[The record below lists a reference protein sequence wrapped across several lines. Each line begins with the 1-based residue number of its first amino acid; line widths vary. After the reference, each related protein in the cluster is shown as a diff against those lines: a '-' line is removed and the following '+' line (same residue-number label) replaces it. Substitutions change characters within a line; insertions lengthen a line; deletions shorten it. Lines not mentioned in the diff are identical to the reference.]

1 MLKLEVFLFVFLG
14 YKRAKMKGLLS
25 MKCRCLTKLKYL
37 LVISLLLLFAP
48 SNVKAS
54 NIVSEAGN
62 HGEQVEQIQT
72 MLFEVGMY
80 TGIHDGTFGP
90 QTEQA
95 VKNFQISVRRS
106 PTGTVD
112 KYLYNLLIY
121 KSKLDLSKV
130 KGTLVMEATAY
141 SAYDPG
147 CTGRTSTGSKL
158 KKGIIAVDP
167 KVIPLGTQL
176 YIVGYGR
183 AIADDQGSAI
193 KGNVIDVA
201 FDSRAAALN
210 FGRRTVKVYKL

>member
-1 MLKLEVFLFVFLG
+1 
-14 YKRAKMKGLLS
+14 MKGLLS
-25 MKCRCLTKLKYL
+25 MKYICCIKLKYL
-37 LVISLLLLFAP
+37 LVFILLLCFSP
-48 SNVKAS
+48 SNARAN
-54 NIVSEAGN
+54 NIVSQAGN
-62 HGEQVEQIQT
+62 YDEQVEQIQT
-72 MLFEVGMY
+72 MLFEVGIY
-80 TGIHDGTFGP
+80 TGKSDGNFGP

-95 VKNFQISVRRS
+95 VKDFQKSVRRS
-106 PTGTVD
+106 PNGVVD
-112 KYLYNLLIY
+112 KYLYKLLVY
-121 KSKLDLSKV
+121 KSKLDLSKE
-130 KGTLVMEATAY
+130 KEAWIMEATAY

-147 CTGRTSTGSKL
+147 CTGRTSTGSRL

-167 KVIPLGTQL
+167 SVIPLGTKL